1 MQFINY
7 FFGSLISFSGLLS
20 GILLVKIAPEEQKLL
35 EENFSLLRKIFLLL
49 IFIFVIFYFFNDYFS
64 LLILIA
70 YFIFL
75 LFVEYKTNDLFKK
88 SIITY
93 IVLGILYFLS
103 SKNVNLFV
111 IESSLILL
119 YGMPTAS
126 LMYNKREKNQYKIIF
141 DNIGFIIIANLL
153 YFI

>member
-64 LLILIA
+64 LLILIV

-141 DNIGFIIIANLL
+141 YNIGFIIIANLL